1 MTKWPR
7 GRAVGFV
14 VVALLAA
21 VGVSFLATAGPVFGQ
36 GPTVSIE
43 SGEIVQGGSGE
54 VLTLSALNVT
64 SPALCTFTVDIVY
77 DPGVKVPTDCDPD
90 PGNNFDSELCNPD
103 YPGNIVRVTA
113 ADAQGVTGVNIPLAD
128 ITWRAV
134 GLAGAKTTLEV
145 QIVTF
150 KDCADPPVAIPGV
163 LPQNGE
169 NKITAPPQ
177 PPPVTPTPSPTIT
190 PTATPTP
197 TPTPTATATPEVTPT
212 VEVTPTPEVTPTVVV
227 TPPPVVTPTPG
238 ITPAPAVTPT
248 PGAIVTPAALP
259 PTGAGGLSD
268 GGSAPW
274 AAAVAAGGL
283 LALLLTAA
291 SVSRAARRRTE

>member
-7 GRAVGFV
+7 GRAVGLV
-14 VVALLAA
+14 VVALLVA
-21 VGVSFLATAGPVFGQ
+21 VGVSFLATAGPVFAQ
-36 GPTVSIE
+36 APTVSIE

-77 DPGVKVPTDCDPD
+77 DPLVKVPTDCDPD

-169 NKITAPPQ
+169 NKITAQPV
-177 PPPVTPTPSPTIT
+177 PPPPASPSPTRT

-197 TPTPTATATPEVTPT
+197 TPTPTVTPT

-227 TPPPVVTPTPG
+227 TPTPVVTPPPG
-238 ITPAPAVTPT
+238 ITPTPGVTPT
-248 PGAIVTPAALP
+248 PGATPMPTAMP

-268 GGSAPW
+268 GGGAPR

-283 LALLLTAA
+283 LALLLTVA
-291 SVSRAARRRTE
+291 SISRSARRRAR